1 MHMKLKK
8 VCQICKKEM
17 PQYKISQHRRNVHN
31 IGQPKEVVIPRG
43 PNLKL
48 RKTNSMQKM
57 KGMQGRKSMQETK
70 SMLKTK
76 SAKKMVQQRQ
86 AKEDST
92 SMPVQEQ
99 VPLKECEET
108 VVGDSTEV
116 IKEEFLPEK
125 GGGDQ
130 IDINGNS
137 SCLEEGTSNG
147 YQHEFEVFAGE
158 NDDVPVWWVEVD
170 C

>member
-1 MHMKLKK
+1 M
-8 VCQICKKEM
+8 
-17 PQYKISQHRRNVHN
+17 
-31 IGQPKEVVIPRG
+31 GIPRV
-43 PNLKL
+43 PNSKL
-48 RKTNSMQKM
+48 RKTNSMQKT
-57 KGMQGRKSMQETK
+57 KGIQ
-70 SMLKTK
+70 KTK
-76 SAKKMVQQRQ
+76 SVKKMEQQRQ
-86 AKEDST
+86 AKKDNT

-99 VPLKECEET
+99 VPIKVECGET

-137 SCLEEGTSNG
+137 SCLEEGTRKG

-158 NDDVPVWWVEVD
+158 SDDVPVWWVEVD